1 MIISLVGLP
10 FDPKN
15 FSLLSGAMP
24 TLQQVLKDKIDDARA
39 TLGLLELLLILAAL
53 IPWSPNL
60 ASFLGIGD

>member
-1 MIISLVGLP
+1 MIISLVGIP
-10 FDPKN
+10 FNAKN

-53 IPWSPNL
+53 IP
-60 ASFLGIGD
+60 